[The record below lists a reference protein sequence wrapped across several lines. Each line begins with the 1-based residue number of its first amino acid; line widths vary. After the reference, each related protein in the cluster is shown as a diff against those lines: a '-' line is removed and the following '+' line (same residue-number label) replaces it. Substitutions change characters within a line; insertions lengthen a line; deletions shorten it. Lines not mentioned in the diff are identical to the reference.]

1 MSQLGNTGKM
11 SQRQDMTA
19 EEATQRIRELRRV
32 YDQGYLTRGKFETMK
47 HDIETRVKP
56 TRSNRAS

>member
-1 MSQLGNTGKM
+1 MSQSRNQK
-11 SQRQDMTA
+11 RQDMTA
-19 EEATQRIRELRRV
+19 EKAAQRIRELRRV

-47 HDIETRVKP
+47 HDIEIRVKP